1 MDAAL
6 PARLARD
13 PAFAAALAA
22 GPVVWIAAALAFGV
36 QPNPGWVLGDPLR
49 YASFAFAWPV
59 LEEWFFRGLI
69 QPAAART
76 DWGARA
82 AWGVTTAN
90 VATSLLF
97 VAAHLPSHPPVWAA
111 AMFVP
116 SLVFGCFRDRY
127 GSFAPSAALHV
138 FYNSGWFLVIAPL

>member
-36 QPNPGWVLGDPLR
+36 QPNPAWVLSDPLR
-49 YASFAFAWPV
+49 YASLALAWPV
-59 LEEWFFRGLI
+59 LEEWLFRGVI
-69 QPAAART
+69 QPAVART
-76 DWGARA
+76 DWGARE

-90 VATSLLF
+90 VATSVLF
-97 VAAHLPSHPPVWAA
+97 AAAHLLSHPPGWAA
-111 AMFVP
+111 AAFLP

-138 FYNSGWFLVIAPL
+138 FYNSGWFLAFAPL